1 MENNVNMENQDN
13 NTNSVQDPLQ
23 AAEQAMRDAENNIMN
38 AVAQAPAI
46 PASAVA
52 PVLDTQNNAASTESS
67 IVQNNTNSVRDALQA
82 AEQAMRDAENN
93 IMNAVAQTPAI
104 PAGAGK

>member
-38 AVAQAPAI
+38 AVAQ
-46 PASAVA
+46 
-52 PVLDTQNNAASTESS
+52 
-67 IVQNNTNSVRDALQA
+67 
-82 AEQAMRDAENN
+82 
-93 IMNAVAQTPAI
+93 TPAI